1 MHLVDLA
8 SEEELPDGG
17 DAAPDAN
24 IFAVC
29 RFGRLLKGGVDSCG
43 DKVKRGA
50 AFHLERRPGVMG
62 EHVDGRVVGRFGP
75 HQPFQISPDAR
86 SGTQGP
92 RTGPNMLRPRIQA
105 PMFSKDSV
113 AKSLSMPVVP
123 GGVLGEAAPVWP
135 CIFLNASVRKNQ
147 WWSSRPRTPR
157 GFRRSWRG
165 PAPKPSREMEKAATL
180 TLGMGSSSFPVG
192 NCTREFLGHEY
203 GDIVMGW

>member
-62 EHVDGRVVGRFGP
+62 EHVDGRVVGRIWTP
-75 HQPFQISPDAR
+75 PALPD
-86 SGTQGP
+86 
-92 RTGPNMLRPRIQA
+92 
-105 PMFSKDSV
+105 FS
-113 AKSLSMPVVP
+113 
-123 GGVLGEAAPVWP
+123 
-135 CIFLNASVRKNQ
+135 
-147 WWSSRPRTPR
+147 
-157 GFRRSWRG
+157 RR
-165 PAPKPSREMEKAATL
+165 E
-180 TLGMGSSSFPVG
+180 VG
-192 NCTREFLGHEY
+192 NPGTPDRAEH
-203 GDIVMGW
+203 VAA